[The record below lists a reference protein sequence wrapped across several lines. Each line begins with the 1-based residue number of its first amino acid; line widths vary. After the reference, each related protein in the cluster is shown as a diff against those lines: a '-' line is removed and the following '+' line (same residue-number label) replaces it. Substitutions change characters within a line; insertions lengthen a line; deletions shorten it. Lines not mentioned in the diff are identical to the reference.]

1 MNEPLPAPDK
11 AKTQSSDLGR
21 RQVLEPLGLLLL
33 LALLFGY
40 VGTGMG
46 LTNMFNTLFSTA
58 HDLLLNTVL
67 FLMGITVLAGALS
80 RLLTEFHVIGLLER
94 LLMPLMRP
102 VFNLPGRAAMAAMI
116 TFFSD
121 NPAIISLARDRRFSS
136 SFKPHELIS
145 LTNFGTA
152 FGMGLIVI
160 TFMATLESAS
170 GQSFFQATLIGLVG
184 AMLGAV
190 ISTRLMQRLIA
201 PDTKAINL
209 GDMSEENS
217 GVPEN
222 HYNEPLWLRG
232 LNSVLDGG
240 KSGVEMGIAI
250 IPGVV
255 TISTIVMVLTFG
267 PSPEGYTGA
276 AYEGVALLPKL
287 ANELSWLFQL
297 LFGFDHPE
305 LIAFPITSLGAVGAA
320 MSLVPSFISQGII
333 SESDIAVFTA
343 MGMCWSGYL
352 STHTAMLDTLGFRN
366 LTSKAIIA
374 HTIGGICAGVA
385 ARYLFLLI
393 QAVL

>member
-1 MNEPLPAPDK
+1 MNEFVSVSDK
-11 AKTQSSDLGR
+11 DKIQSSNLGA
-21 RQVLEPLGLLLL
+21 RQIIEPLGLILLL
-33 LALLFGY
+33 VLFFGY
-40 VGTGMG
+40 VGSEMG

-58 HDLLLNTVL
+58 HDLLLHTVL

-102 VFNLPGRAAMAAMI
+102 LFNLPGRAAMAAMM

-121 NPAIISLARDRRFSS
+121 NPAIISLAKDKRFSS

-160 TFMATLESAS
+160 TFMATLDSDP
-170 GQSFFQATLIGLVG
+170 GQNFLHAALVG
-184 AMLGAV
+184 LAGAMVGAV
-190 ISTRLMQRLIA
+190 ISTRLMQRLTA
-201 PDTKAINL
+201 SDVKAINL
-209 GDMSEENS
+209 NSLSSKKSELPEDHGNS
-217 GVPEN
+217 PV
-222 HYNEPLWLRG
+222 WLRG
-232 LNSVLDGG
+232 LNSILDGG
-240 KSGVEMGIAI
+240 KSGVEMGMAI
-250 IPGVV
+250 IPGVLI
-255 TISTIVMVLTFG
+255 ISTMVMVLTFG
-267 PSPEGYTGA
+267 PSAEGYTGA

-287 ANELSWLFQL
+287 AGELSWLFQF

-305 LIAFPITSLGAVGAA
+305 LVAFPITSLGAVGAA
-320 MSLVPSFISQGII
+320 MSLVPNFISQGII

-374 HTIGGICAGVA
+374 HTVGGLCAGVA
-385 ARYLFLLI
+385 ARYIYLLVQNLF
-393 QAVL
+393 